1 MNMIYKYRYIARVVI
16 QSETSLSVGAGLR
29 DIMSDSLVIRDSN
42 GLPYIPST
50 SITGVLRHS
59 LTGII
64 EESDLDEIFGAGG
77 DKGKGSLFQ
86 CTSAYLVDFSG
97 KVAEGSRGDINPQDE
112 FYRPFFSLPI
122 RQHVRITDKG
132 VAKEGGKFDQEVVYK
147 GTRFCF
153 EMELLCDKDA
163 PLQLFKEKIL
173 PRLTHVSFRLGG
185 GTRKG
190 LGAIKVVSFK
200 GRQLD
205 LLNNSQDMEDYL
217 KKSSSLNAKFVW
229 DEKESKDEES
239 MPKTSKEGWTTYTLS
254 LLPDDFY
261 FFGSGLS
268 NLVTD
273 MNPVEE
279 PVIDYGQRKFTKKQI
294 LIPASS
300 IKGAL
305 AHRMAFYYNMIMN
318 EKRETKTGKWAVDTL
333 FGCEKDGENETSR
346 GHVIFSD
353 IYREAG
359 ERTILNHVCIDRF
372 TGGAMD
378 GFLFNEEVVYD
389 KDPNKPFVLEVNV
402 EKRVLNND
410 IQVALEAAL
419 YDLCNGLL
427 PLGGSTNRGHG
438 CFTGTL
444 EKKEA

>member
-1 MNMIYKYRYIARVVI
+1 
-16 QSETSLSVGAGLR
+16 
-29 DIMSDSLVIRDSN
+29 VIRDSN

-64 EESDLDEIFGAGG
+64 EESDLNEIFGAGG

-122 RQHVRITDKG
+122 RQHVCITDKG

-153 EMELLCDKDA
+153 EMELLCDKEACDKEACDKEA

-205 LLNNSQDMEDYL
+205 LSNSEDMNAYL
-217 KKSSSLNAKFVW
+217 TKSSSLNAKFVW
-229 DEKESKDEES
+229 DENESKDEES
-239 MPKTSKEGWTTYTLS
+239 MPKTSKDGWTTYTLS

-305 AHRMAFYYNMIMN
+305 AHRMAFYYNMIMD

-389 KDPNKPFVLEVNV
+389 KDTTFSLEINV
-402 EKRVLNND
+402 EDNVLTGD
-410 IQVALEAAL
+410 LRTAFEAAL
-419 YDLCNGLL
+419 HDLCNGLL

-438 CFTGTL
+438 CFTGTI
-444 EKKEA
+444 EQ